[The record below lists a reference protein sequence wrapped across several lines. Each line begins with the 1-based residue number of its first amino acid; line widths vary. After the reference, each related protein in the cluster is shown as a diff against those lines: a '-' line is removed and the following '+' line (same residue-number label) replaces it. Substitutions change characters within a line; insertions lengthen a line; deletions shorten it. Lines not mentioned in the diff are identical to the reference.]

1 MVRPVGLWMAIAL
14 GLSACGS
21 ASEAVPM
28 TRDRCEAQP
37 GFVFV
42 PGGEFIA
49 GSDQTERDYGYA
61 ISAQAIAD
69 SPAEIA
75 AAAQRLRDRRWFE
88 LEGDRRRESLAAFCL
103 QAHLVTQ
110 QAYAEFVTATAHRS
124 PDITAEEYQTQG
136 FLVHPYADVVPYLW
150 REGQFPDGLA
160 NHPVVLVSY
169 DDALAYAQWRGE
181 QDGGVYRLPTA
192 AEWEK
197 TARTDDGRYFP
208 WGNEWQDDATHWAQS
223 APYGTSAIARYPS
236 SRSAYG
242 AEDMAGNVFEYTSTL
257 RSRQAETVAVMKG
270 CSWDDLP
277 GFCRAAYEHTRPVD
291 SRHILFGFRLVLTA
305 TEN

>member
-103 QAHLVTQ
+103 QTHLVTQ
-110 QAYAEFVTATAHRS
+110 QDYAEFVTATAHRS
-124 PDITAEEYQTQG
+124 PGITAEEYQTQG

-150 REGQFPDGLA
+150 REGQFPEGLGE
-160 NHPVVLVSY
+160 HPVVLVSY

-197 TARTDDGRYFP
+197 KPPAPTMVATFPGGTNGRTTPPTGRSRLLTAPVRSPVIPAAAVPTEQRTWR
-208 WGNEWQDDATHWAQS
+208 E
-223 APYGTSAIARYPS
+223 
-236 SRSAYG
+236 
-242 AEDMAGNVFEYTSTL
+242 MCLSTL
-257 RSRQAETVAVMKG
+257 RPYGIGRRSP
-270 CSWDDLP
+270 SP
-277 GFCRAAYEHTRPVD
+277 
-291 SRHILFGFRLVLTA
+291 
-305 TEN
+305 

>member
-103 QAHLVTQ
+103 QTHLVTQ
-110 QAYAEFVTATAHRS
+110 QDYAEFVTATAHRS
-124 PDITAEEYQTQG
+124 PGITAEEYQTQG

-150 REGQFPDGLA
+150 REGQFPEGLGE
-160 NHPVVLVSY
+160 HPVVLVSY

-197 TARTDDGRYFP
+197 NRPHRRWSLLSLGER
-208 WGNEWQDDATHWAQS
+208 
-223 APYGTSAIARYPS
+223 
-236 SRSAYG
+236 
-242 AEDMAGNVFEYTSTL
+242 MAGRRHPLGAVGSLRHQCDRPLSQQPQCL
-257 RSRQAETVAVMKG
+257 RSRGHGGKCV
-270 CSWDDLP
+270 
-277 GFCRAAYEHTRPVD
+277 
-291 SRHILFGFRLVLTA
+291 
-305 TEN
+305 